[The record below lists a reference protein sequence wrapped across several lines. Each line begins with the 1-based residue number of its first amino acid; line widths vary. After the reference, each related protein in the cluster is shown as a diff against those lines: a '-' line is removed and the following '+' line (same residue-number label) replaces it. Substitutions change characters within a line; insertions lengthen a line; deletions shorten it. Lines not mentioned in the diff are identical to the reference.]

1 MRRNMQHSSENSGQ
15 LFNSRIGFIKP
26 GVCEALLRS
35 LQGKIIENKT
45 IIDFYINEWVFDKSH

>member
-1 MRRNMQHSSENSGQ
+1 MRRNIQHSSKNSSQ

-45 IIDFYINEWVFDKSH
+45 IIDFYINA

>member
-1 MRRNMQHSSENSGQ
+1 MRKNIQHSSKNSGQ

-26 GVCEALLRS
+26 GVCEVLLRS

-45 IIDFYINEWVFDKSH
+45 IIDFYINA